1 MEAEHVVIKRDAEL
15 TVAVEF
21 RPHHS
26 EMTEGL
32 VNNCLLCDDA
42 GIKAAFNK
50 F

>member
-1 MEAEHVVIKRDAEL
+1 MVVKRDAEL

-26 EMTEGL
+26 EMTEGR
-32 VNNCLLCDDA
+32 VNKCLLQQDSD